1 MNNERMSST
10 PTPNQDIEQ
19 RINEIERAS
28 IGEDSGERIDI
39 IAAQENNE
47 RVGDANVAKPE
58 LLRAM
63 AFLYENYNPDAWYWE
78 LLETLRKVVLIACL
92 TLVGSESRVY
102 VGLGAIVS
110 GLFAILYASKDP
122 VKTSFEDRL
131 QMLTLCVTFINL
143 MTGTIL
149 KIPREVSEESFDP
162 FLDSLVVDY
171 ILVMINALVL
181 FTVTGMLTLNVC

>member
-19 RINEIERAS
+19 RINEIGRAS

-122 VKTSFEDRL
+122 MKTSFEDRL

>member
-122 VKTSFEDRL
+122 MKTSFEDRL

>member
-63 AFLYENYNPDAWYWE
+63 AFLYENYNPDAG
-78 LLETLRKVVLIACL
+78 T
-92 TLVGSESRVY
+92 GSFWRPYER
-102 VGLGAIVS
+102 
-110 GLFAILYASKDP
+110 
-122 VKTSFEDRL
+122 
-131 QMLTLCVTFINL
+131 
-143 MTGTIL
+143 
-149 KIPREVSEESFDP
+149 
-162 FLDSLVVDY
+162 
-171 ILVMINALVL
+171 
-181 FTVTGMLTLNVC
+181 